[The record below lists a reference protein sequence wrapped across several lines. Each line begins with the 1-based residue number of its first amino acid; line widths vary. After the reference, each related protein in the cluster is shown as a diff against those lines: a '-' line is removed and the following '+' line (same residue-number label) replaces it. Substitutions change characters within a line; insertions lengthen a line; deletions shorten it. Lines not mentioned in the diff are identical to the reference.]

1 MPTAPIL
8 YINTV
13 YTVDLSTESRS
24 PLTQSYVH
32 DICDTGAIT
41 LYFTIQI
48 WWKLHFKVTPDTTQ
62 LSMTKYFGLM
72 LVAHHL

>member
-24 PLTQSYVH
+24 PLTQSNVH

-48 WWKLHFKVTPDTTQ
+48 W
-62 LSMTKYFGLM
+62 
-72 LVAHHL
+72 